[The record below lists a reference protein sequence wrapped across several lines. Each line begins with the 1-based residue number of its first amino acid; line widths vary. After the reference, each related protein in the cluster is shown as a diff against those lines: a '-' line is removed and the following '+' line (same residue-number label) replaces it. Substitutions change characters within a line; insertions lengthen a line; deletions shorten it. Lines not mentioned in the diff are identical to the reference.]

1 MQIICTF
8 SIYFF
13 INLDNEDPGTISM
26 ETPDFIMICCFIEH
40 IFSYICAYYRKNDI
54 AKNGKYDINGV
65 KRAVNESKLGSI

>member
-8 SIYFF
+8 SIYYF
-13 INLDNEDPGTISM
+13 IDFDKVNDEVLLI

-40 IFSYICAYYRKNDI
+40 VFSYLCAYYRKNDI
-54 AKNGKYDINGV
+54 QKNGKYDINGV